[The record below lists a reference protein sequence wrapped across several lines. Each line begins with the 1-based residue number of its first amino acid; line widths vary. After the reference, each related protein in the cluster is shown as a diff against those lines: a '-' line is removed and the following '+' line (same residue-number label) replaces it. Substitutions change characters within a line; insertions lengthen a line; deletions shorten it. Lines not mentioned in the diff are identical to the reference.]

1 MARNGLS
8 IAIVGAGIGGLAAA
22 ATLRRVGHDVA
33 VYEQA
38 HAFARIGSGI
48 QQAPNA
54 VKVLRGLGL
63 EQRLG
68 QLAARPDAQM
78 NRVWDT
84 GEVKWNKQMGGP
96 MADDY
101 GAPYFHLHR
110 GDLHMALAEI
120 VPEEIVHRDKKLT
133 GLSQDADS
141 VTLSFEDGGTATADI
156 AIGADGVHS
165 VVREALLGV
174 EKPEFSGRVAYRTT
188 FPASLLGDVPI
199 DDYAK
204 WWGPDRHIV
213 IYYITP
219 EKDEIY
225 FVTSTP
231 EPSFTTESYSAKGD
245 LAELRKAYAG
255 FHPHVQAVLAAC
267 PAVNKWALY
276 VRDPLPRWGKGRVT
290 LLGDACHPMTPY
302 MAQGAATSLE
312 DAVVLSRCLDG
323 VGAGDIGRALRRYE
337 DSRRERTAR
346 IQTISRLNDMEKIKA
361 ETDRTYRYDAWTV
374 PLAPMPVSIDE

>member
-1 MARNGLS
+1 MAGNGLS

-22 ATLRRVGHDVA
+22 AALRKVGHSVQ

-38 HAFARIGSGI
+38 HEFARIGSGI

-63 EQRLG
+63 EGRLG
-68 QLAARPDAQM
+68 QLAARPDHQM

-84 GEVKWNKQMGGP
+84 GEVKWYKQMGKP
-96 MADDY
+96 MEEDF

-120 VPEEIVHRDKKLT
+120 VPPEIVHRGRKLT
-133 GLSQDADS
+133 GISQNADE
-141 VTLSFEDGGTATADI
+141 VTLSFADGSTAKAEL

-165 VVREALLGV
+165 VVREELLGV
-174 EKPEFSGRVAYRTT
+174 EKPHFSGRVAYRTT
-188 FPASLLGDVPI
+188 YPSKLLGDVPI

-219 EKDEIY
+219 NKDELY

-231 EPSFTTESYSAKGD
+231 EPDFTRESYSAVGD
-245 LAELRKAYAG
+245 LGVLRKAYEG
-255 FHPHVQAVLAAC
+255 FHPHVRAVLDAC
-267 PAVNKWALY
+267 PSVNKWALY

-302 MAQGAATSLE
+302 MAQGAATSIE
-312 DAVVLSRCLDG
+312 DAAVMSRCLDG
-323 VGAGDIGRALRRYE
+323 VGPGDVARALRRYE
-337 DSRRERTAR
+337 DSRRDRTAR
-346 IQTISRLNDMEKIKA
+346 IQTISRLNDMEKIKE
-361 ETDRTYRYDAWTV
+361 ETDRTYRYDAWTG
-374 PLAPMPVSIDE
+374 PLAPLPETVDA